1 MAFDRSGQV
10 TAAISGAFQDH
21 PLLWLPD
28 KPYDPAASSKEQRP
42 GQGHQ
47 CAQCCFF
54 DHTRTLEGLV
64 HAKVTVRVLGPYY
77 TSGRECAGLKDF
89 FTQYLT
95 RQPVDA
101 REQSQASLHEP
112 LIQAYPSKAAY
123 CGVLEALAAQSQQ
136 PTAEVVNKVVAVMT
150 MWAEGIAKGKLKV
163 SRGDVGVVCRGG
175 AD

>member
-42 GQGHQ
+42 GQFHQ

-64 HAKVTVRVLGPYY
+64 HAKVTVRVLGPYC

-95 RQPVDA
+95 RQPVGA
-101 REQSQASLHEP
+101 REQQASLQEP

-123 CGVLEALAAQSQQ
+123 CGVLEALVGQSEQ
-136 PTAEVVNKVVAVMT
+136 PTAELVNKVVAVMT

-163 SRGDVGVVCRGG
+163 RLLWGWCVCCG
-175 AD
+175 AAV